1 MSKISLEVPF
11 TAFKGKICK
20 HTNIIY
26 KQLRDTQFTSQICHP
41 RTKAYSEEELARQA
55 KFKTAAAAAKAGDRR
70 ARHGRDGRKRIRAD
84 ALYDRRGAADPHVGG
99 IALSGP
105 FVCQAGQA

>member
-41 RTKAYSEEELARQA
+41 RTKPYSEEELARQA
-55 KFKTAAAAAKAGDRR
+55 KFKNAAAAAKA
-70 ARHGRDGRKRIRAD
+70 IM
-84 ALYDRRGAADPHVGG
+84 ADPAQRATAEADFAKQDKYQTLYGFLL
-99 IALSGP
+99 AREYAKL
-105 FVCQAGQA
+105 A

>member
-41 RTKAYSEEELARQA
+41 RTKPYSEEEISRQN
-55 KFKTAAAAAKAGDRR
+55 KFKTAAAAAKA
-70 ARHGRDGRKRIRAD
+70 IM
-84 ALYDRRGAADPHVGG
+84 ADPTQRATAEADFNAQTRYKTLYGFLL
-99 IALSGP
+99 AREYAKL
-105 FVCQAGQA
+105 

>member
-55 KFKTAAAAAKAGDRR
+55 KFKTAAAAAKTVM
-70 ARHGRDGRKRIRAD
+70 
-84 ALYDRRGAADPHVGG
+84 ADPAQRATAEADFAKQDKYQTLYGFLL
-99 IALSGP
+99 AREYAKL
-105 FVCQAGQA
+105 

>member
-41 RTKAYSEEELARQA
+41 RTKPYSEEELVRQA
-55 KFKTAAAAAKAGDRR
+55 KFKTAAAAAKV
-70 ARHGRDGRKRIRAD
+70 IM
-84 ALYDRRGAADPHVGG
+84 ADPAQRATAEADFAKQDKYQTLYGFLLAREYAKH
-99 IALSGP
+99 
-105 FVCQAGQA
+105 

>member
-20 HTNIIY
+20 HTHIIY

-55 KFKTAAAAAKAGDRR
+55 KFKTAAAAAKAIMDDPTQR
-70 ARHGRDGRKRIRAD
+70 ATAEAD
-84 ALYDRRGAADPHVGG
+84 FAKQDKYQTLYGFLLAREYAK
-99 IALSGP
+99 L
-105 FVCQAGQA
+105 

>member
-26 KQLRDTQFTSQICHP
+26 KQLRDTKFTSQICHP

-55 KFKTAAAAAKAGDRR
+55 KFKTAAAAAKAVM
-70 ARHGRDGRKRIRAD
+70 
-84 ALYDRRGAADPHVGG
+84 ADPAQRATAEADFAKQDKYQTLYGFLL
-99 IALSGP
+99 AREYAKL
-105 FVCQAGQA
+105 

>member
-1 MSKISLEVPF
+1 MSQIKLEAPF

-41 RTKAYSEEELARQA
+41 RTKPYSEEELARQA
-55 KFKTAAAAAKAGDRR
+55 KFKTAAAAAKA
-70 ARHGRDGRKRIRAD
+70 IM
-84 ALYDRRGAADPHVGG
+84 ADPTQRATAEADFNAQTKYKTLYGFLL
-99 IALSGP
+99 ATEYAKL
-105 FVCQAGQA
+105 

>member
-41 RTKAYSEEELARQA
+41 RTKPYSEEELARQA
-55 KFKTAAAAAKAGDRR
+55 KFKTAAAAAKA
-70 ARHGRDGRKRIRAD
+70 IM
-84 ALYDRRGAADPHVGG
+84 ADPAQRATAEADFAKQDKYQTLYGFLL
-99 IALSGP
+99 AREYAKL
-105 FVCQAGQA
+105 

>member
-41 RTKAYSEEELARQA
+41 RTKPYSEEELARQA
-55 KFKTAAAAAKAGDRR
+55 KFKNAAAAAKAVM
-70 ARHGRDGRKRIRAD
+70 
-84 ALYDRRGAADPHVGG
+84 ADPTQRATAEADFAKQDKYQTLYGFLL
-99 IALSGP
+99 AREYAKL
-105 FVCQAGQA
+105 A

>member
-41 RTKAYSEEELARQA
+41 RTKPYSEEELARQA
-55 KFKTAAAAAKAGDRR
+55 KFKTAAAAAKAIMDDPTQR
-70 ARHGRDGRKRIRAD
+70 ATAEAD
-84 ALYDRRGAADPHVGG
+84 FNAQTKYKTLYGFLLATEYAK
-99 IALSGP
+99 L
-105 FVCQAGQA
+105 

>member
-41 RTKAYSEEELARQA
+41 RTKPYSEEELARQA
-55 KFKTAAAAAKAGDRR
+55 KFKTAAAAAKA
-70 ARHGRDGRKRIRAD
+70 IM
-84 ALYDRRGAADPHVGG
+84 ADPTQRATAEADFNAQTKYKTLYGFLL
-99 IALSGP
+99 AREYAKL
-105 FVCQAGQA
+105 

>member
-41 RTKAYSEEELARQA
+41 RTKPYSEEELARQA
-55 KFKTAAAAAKAGDRR
+55 KFKTAAAAAKAVM
-70 ARHGRDGRKRIRAD
+70 
-84 ALYDRRGAADPHVGG
+84 ADPAQRATAEADFAKQDKYQTLYGFLL
-99 IALSGP
+99 AREYAKL
-105 FVCQAGQA
+105 

>member
-41 RTKAYSEEELARQA
+41 RTKPYSEEELARQA
-55 KFKTAAAAAKAGDRR
+55 KFKTAAAAAKA
-70 ARHGRDGRKRIRAD
+70 IM
-84 ALYDRRGAADPHVGG
+84 ADPAQRATAEADFAKQDKYQTLYGFLL
-99 IALSGP
+99 AREYAKL
-105 FVCQAGQA
+105 A

>member
-1 MSKISLEVPF
+1 MSQIKLEAPF

-41 RTKAYSEEELARQA
+41 RTKPYSEEEISRQN
-55 KFKTAAAAAKAGDRR
+55 KFKTAAAAAKAIMDNPTQR
-70 ARHGRDGRKRIRAD
+70 ATAEAD
-84 ALYDRRGAADPHVGG
+84 FNAQTKYKTLYGFLLAREYAK
-99 IALSGP
+99 L
-105 FVCQAGQA
+105 

>member
-41 RTKAYSEEELARQA
+41 RTKPYSEEELARQA
-55 KFKTAAAAAKAGDRR
+55 KFKTAAATAKA
-70 ARHGRDGRKRIRAD
+70 IM
-84 ALYDRRGAADPHVGG
+84 ADPAQRATAEADFNAQTKYKTLYGFLL
-99 IALSGP
+99 AREYAKL
-105 FVCQAGQA
+105 A

>member
-1 MSKISLEVPF
+1 MSQIKLEAPF

-41 RTKAYSEEELARQA
+41 RTKPYSEEELSRQA
-55 KFKTAAAAAKAGDRR
+55 KFKTAAAAAKA
-70 ARHGRDGRKRIRAD
+70 IM
-84 ALYDRRGAADPHVGG
+84 ADPTQRATAEADFAKQDKYKTLYGFLL
-99 IALSGP
+99 ATEYAKL
-105 FVCQAGQA
+105 

>member
-55 KFKTAAAAAKAGDRR
+55 KFKTAAAAAKAVMDDPAQR
-70 ARHGRDGRKRIRAD
+70 ATAEAD
-84 ALYDRRGAADPHVGG
+84 FAKQDKYQTLYGFLLAREYAK
-99 IALSGP
+99 L
-105 FVCQAGQA
+105 

>member
-55 KFKTAAAAAKAGDRR
+55 KFKTAAAAAKAVM
-70 ARHGRDGRKRIRAD
+70 
-84 ALYDRRGAADPHVGG
+84 ADPAQRATAEADFAKQDKYQTLYGFLL
-99 IALSGP
+99 AREYAKL
-105 FVCQAGQA
+105 

>member
-41 RTKAYSEEELARQA
+41 RTKPYSEEEISRQN
-55 KFKTAAAAAKAGDRR
+55 KFKTAAAAAKA
-70 ARHGRDGRKRIRAD
+70 IM
-84 ALYDRRGAADPHVGG
+84 ADPTQRATAEADFNAQTKYKTLYGFLL
-99 IALSGP
+99 AREYAKL
-105 FVCQAGQA
+105 

>member
-41 RTKAYSEEELARQA
+41 RTKPYSEEELARQA
-55 KFKTAAAAAKAGDRR
+55 KFKTAAAAAKTVM
-70 ARHGRDGRKRIRAD
+70 
-84 ALYDRRGAADPHVGG
+84 ADPTQRATAEADFAKQDKYQTLYGFLL
-99 IALSGP
+99 AREYAKL
-105 FVCQAGQA
+105 

>member
-55 KFKTAAAAAKAGDRR
+55 KFKTAAAAAKAVM
-70 ARHGRDGRKRIRAD
+70 
-84 ALYDRRGAADPHVGG
+84 ADPAQRATAEADFNAQTKYKTLYGFLL
-99 IALSGP
+99 AREYAKL
-105 FVCQAGQA
+105 

>member
-1 MSKISLEVPF
+1 MSQIKLETPF

-41 RTKAYSEEELARQA
+41 RTKPYSEEELSRQN
-55 KFKTAAAAAKAGDRR
+55 KFRSAAAAAKTALANSTTR
-70 ARHGRDGRKRIRAD
+70 ATYEAD
-84 ALYDRRGAADPHVGG
+84 FKAQTKYQTLYG
-99 IALSGP
+99 
-105 FVCQAGQA
+105 FVLASEYAKLNS

>member
-55 KFKTAAAAAKAGDRR
+55 KFRSAAAAAKA
-70 ARHGRDGRKRIRAD
+70 IM
-84 ALYDRRGAADPHVGG
+84 ADPTQRATAEADFNAQTKYKTLYGFLL
-99 IALSGP
+99 ASEYAKLS
-105 FVCQAGQA
+105 

>member
-41 RTKAYSEEELARQA
+41 RTKPYSEEEISRQN
-55 KFKTAAAAAKAGDRR
+55 KFKTAAAAAKA
-70 ARHGRDGRKRIRAD
+70 IM
-84 ALYDRRGAADPHVGG
+84 ADPTQRATAEADFAKQDKYQTLYGFLL
-99 IALSGP
+99 ATEYAKL
-105 FVCQAGQA
+105 